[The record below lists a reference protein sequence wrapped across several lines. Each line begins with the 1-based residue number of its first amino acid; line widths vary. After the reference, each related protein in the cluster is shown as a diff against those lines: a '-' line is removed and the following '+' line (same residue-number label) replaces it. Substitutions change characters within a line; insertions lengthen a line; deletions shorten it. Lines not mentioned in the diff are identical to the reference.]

1 MTGRREDRTRLLE
14 EMFRSSPDAL
24 IVVGPDGIIQ
34 VAGPATAAIF
44 GYEPAEVE
52 GQPVEMLLPE
62 PVRTLHRV
70 YRATYAAAP
79 EGRPMGVG
87 RELYGRHRDGSVFPV
102 DVSLVPAVVDG
113 RAYFGAFVRDATERR
128 REQDV
133 LRFVNELSRGVITG
147 EPTPDLLLRTARAAR
162 ALVGAAAAWISVR
175 AGDEMEV
182 AAAEGEGAE
191 ALSGARV
198 PVRESLAAKVM
209 ATQETAAIADMA
221 SEPQVMAQAR
231 AVGFGAGLYLPMH
244 AEGGPVGSLVLA
256 RRRGEAPFGAAERGA
271 AEVFAFAA
279 GIVLALGSARRS
291 LEEMRLA
298 AEHERIARD
307 LHDTVIQRLFGLGMR
322 LQAAESGADGVLAE
336 TVRTTVDA
344 LDGVIREI
352 RETIFDLNRSD
363 GSDGASLRARLRQI
377 VGEAAETLG
386 FEPHVTFRG
395 PIDSLVSNELAA
407 HLVAVVQE
415 SLSNVSRHAS
425 AGTVELVVEVSRG
438 WLTLQVLDDGV
449 GIPRSAPAGQGL
461 ANMAARAKKLG
472 GESTVAKGSPS
483 GTVVQWRAPVR
494 SAS

>member
-1 MTGRREDRTRLLE
+1 
-14 EMFRSSPDAL
+14 MFRSSPDAL
-24 IVVGPDGIIQ
+24 IVVGPDGVIQ

-133 LRFVNELSRGVITG
+133 LRFVNEISRGVIAG
-147 EPTPDLLLRTARAAR
+147 EATPDLFLRTARAAR

-175 AGDEMEV
+175 LGDEMVV
-182 AAAEGEGAE
+182 AAADGAGAD
-191 ALSGARV
+191 ALDGART
-198 PVRESLAAKVM
+198 PVGQSLAARVM
-209 ATQETAAIADMA
+209 ATQETATIANMA
-221 SEPQVMAQAR
+221 SEPFVLAEAR
-231 AVGFGAGLYLPMH
+231 AVGFEAGLYLPMH

-256 RRRGEAPFGAAERGA
+256 RRRGEAPFGTAERGA
-271 AEVFAFAA
+271 AEIFVSAA
-279 GIVLALGSARRS
+279 AIVLALGTARRS
-291 LEEMRLA
+291 LEEMRFT

-322 LQAAESGADGVLAE
+322 LQAAESRADGGLAE

-344 LDGVIREI
+344 IDGVIREI

-363 GSDGASLRARLRQI
+363 AIGGGSPRARLRQI

-386 FEPHVTFRG
+386 FEPEVTIRG
-395 PIDSLVSNELAA
+395 PIDSVLPNDLAA

-415 SLSNVSRHAS
+415 ALSNVSRHAS
-425 AGTVELVVEVSRG
+425 AARVEIVADVSDG
-438 WLTLQVLDDGV
+438 WLTLHVLDDGT
-449 GIPRSAPAGQGL
+449 GIERSAPAGQGL
-461 ANMAARAKKLG
+461 VNMAARAEQLG
-472 GESTVAKGSPS
+472 GECVVTKGSPS
-483 GTVVQWRAPVR
+483 GTVVRWRVPVR
-494 SAS
+494 SAAS